1 MTRPRALEQ
10 DLTHEVGDDAA
21 YLAII
26 DLGSYAKDLPDWDYT
41 TLTKKLAADMSAG
54 RVFAW
59 GCCDGPVQVRLSR
72 SAPSKA
78 LVKER
83 HAFLTSTLVV
93 TGPLCLVGYT
103 SLTMCAQFEDE
114 EFPYDGDLLFSL
126 PPGRYSVTVSR
137 RFAHEEGEQLPEG
150 ELPEGDAYV
159 VNFEPTGAPFVKVTR
174 VPWAPQL

>member
-1 MTRPRALEQ
+1 MTKPRALEK

-26 DLGSYAKDLPDWDYT
+26 DLGSYEKDLPDWDYRK
-41 TLTKKLAADMSAG
+41 LTKKLAADVSAG

-59 GCCDGPVQVRLSR
+59 GCCEGPVQVRLSR
-72 SAPSKA
+72 SAPSKT

-103 SLTMCAQFEDE
+103 SITMCAQFEDQQ
-114 EFPYDGDLLFSL
+114 FPQRGDLLFSL
-126 PPGRYSVTVSR
+126 PPGRYAVTVSR
-137 RFAHEEGEQLPEG
+137 LFAHEDGEQFPEG

-159 VNFEPTGAPFVKVTR
+159 VSFEPTDAPFVKVSH
-174 VPWAPQL
+174 VAWAPSP